1 VSETTLLLP
10 GWGTHPE
17 RLGPLAER
25 VRAAGRSTRLV
36 SYTPD
41 GTIDALARRVRD
53 LAPDGPLHL
62 VGHSLGGLVVAAA
75 ALRHLTGRV
84 RTVTT
89 VNAPWRGTW
98 VAYTG
103 DTTLTRELRW
113 GAPALDA
120 LRDELAAHLADEDGP
135 RWLVLGMAGDLAT
148 PATTS
153 LTVPRGPR
161 LERRLLPLAGHSQ
174 SLLAPRLHDVV
185 AAHVDR
191 AGVAQR
197 PPADRT
203 AASG

>member
-89 VNAPWRGTW
+89 VN
-98 VAYTG
+98 
-103 DTTLTRELRW
+103 